1 MASILVTQYLVFLA
15 WIPFRV
21 RDFDQAIYSMQ
32 KYIIFDFQTNEI
44 FSLISSYPLQFTL
57 MGLFIALHFI
67 SYMKPNLISSISKLK
82 IHYWAIFLTV
92 IFMAIVFTY
101 GVNTQPFIYFK
112 F

>member
-1 MASILVTQYLVFLA
+1 MKF
-15 WIPFRV
+15 
-21 RDFDQAIYSMQ
+21 
-32 KYIIFDFQTNEI
+32 

-67 SYMKPNLISSISKLK
+67 SYMRPNLISSISKLK
-82 IHYWAIFLTV
+82 LHYWAIFVSV

-101 GVNTQPFIYFK
+101 GTNTQAFIYFK